1 MSNISESISKFDG
14 EDFLTSE
21 QDDNLLTELKDVND
35 GKDKA
40 IDNVRKDMVKDEND
54 VSDILGVLK
63 QVDDDSF
70 DSLGDSTSNSAKDY
84 NNNSSNNH
92 SYGDS
97 IKPNSGY
104 VFVFGSN
111 PEGRHGAGAAK
122 IAATQFGAKY
132 GVGEG
137 LVGDSYALPT
147 KDLRVKKNRGLRSIS
162 SKDITNSI
170 RKLYEVVKQNPNKKF
185 AVAYTNT
192 EKASLNGY
200 TGIEMANMFKEA
212 GLIPN
217 NVYFSNAWVNGGL
230 IKNSDYEQSK
240 NISEDAVSTEG
251 LLFDNINNIDD
262 MLGGLKQIEGDI
274 I

>member
-1 MSNISESISKFDG
+1 
-14 EDFLTSE
+14 
-21 QDDNLLTELKDVND
+21 LLTELKDLND
-35 GKDKA
+35 GKDEA
-40 IDNVRKDMVKDEND
+40 IDDARKDMVKDEND
-54 VSDILGVLK
+54 VSDLLGGLK
-63 QVDDDSF
+63 QVDDNVF
-70 DSLGDSTSNSAKDY
+70 DSLGDSANNSTKNT
-84 NNNSSNNH
+84 NNNSSDNH

-104 VFVFGSN
+104 IFVFGSN

-122 IAATQFGAKY
+122 IAATQFGAKR

-162 SKDITNSI
+162 SNDITNNI
-170 RKLYEVVKQNPNKKF
+170 RKMYEVAKQNPNKKF

-192 EKASLNGY
+192 ERASLNGY

-212 GLIPN
+212 GPIPN
-217 NVYFSNAWVNGGL
+217 NVYFSNAWINDGL
-230 IKNSDYEQSK
+230 IKNSDYEQAE
-240 NISEDAVSTEG
+240 NISEDTVSTEG
-251 LLFDNINNIDD
+251 LLFDNINNDD
-262 MLGGLKQIEGDI
+262 DLFGSLKQVDSDI

>member
-1 MSNISESISKFDG
+1 MSSISESIAKFDD

-21 QDDNLLTELKDVND
+21 QDDDLLTELKNVND
-35 GKDKA
+35 GKDEA
-40 IDNVRKDMVKDEND
+40 IDDARKDMVKDEND
-54 VSDILGVLK
+54 VSDILGGLK
-63 QVDDDSF
+63 QVDDNSF
-70 DSLGDSTSNSAKDY
+70 DSLDSSTSDGTKDS

-92 SYGDS
+92 SYGDR

-122 IAATQFGAKY
+122 IAATQFGAKR

-147 KDLRVKKNRGLRSIS
+147 KDLRIKKNRGLRSIS
-162 SKDITNSI
+162 SKDITNNI
-170 RKLYEVVKQNPNKKF
+170 RKMYEVAKQNPNKKF

-192 EKASLNGY
+192 ERASLNGY

-212 GLIPN
+212 GPIPN
-217 NVYFSNAWVNGGL
+217 NVYFSNAWINDSL
-230 IKNSDYEQSK
+230 IKNSDYEQAE
-240 NISEDAVSTEG
+240 NISEDTVSTEG
-251 LLFDNINNIDD
+251 LLFNNNNDIDNLLGGMKQFEDNII
-262 MLGGLKQIEGDI
+262 
-274 I
+274 